1 MARAR
6 KGGGKRTIRDLQ
18 DEAAAAEAQ
27 EKEAAEDEDEDEEAE
42 EEAESDAE
50 EGDGDDEDSPK
61 PKKKKAAPKPKKPA
75 AKKPA
80 AKRVRTPKEV
90 RTRAVW
96 VVFDNGSKRVKEFP
110 YPQKP
115 DAERFLAE
123 KQEEKKGTF
132 YINLVKDE
140 IKDKE

>member
-6 KGGGKRTIRDLQ
+6 KGGRRTLRDLQ
-18 DEAAAAEAQ
+18 EEAAAVEAR
-27 EKEAAEDEDEDEEAE
+27 EKEATDDEEEEEGEGE
-42 EEAESDAE
+42 EEAEADAE
-50 EGDGDDEDSPK
+50 EGDDED
-61 PKKKKAAPKPKKPA
+61 APKPKKAAKKVA

-110 YPQKP
+110 YAQKGE
-115 DAERFLAE
+115 AERFLAE

-140 IKDKE
+140 IKD